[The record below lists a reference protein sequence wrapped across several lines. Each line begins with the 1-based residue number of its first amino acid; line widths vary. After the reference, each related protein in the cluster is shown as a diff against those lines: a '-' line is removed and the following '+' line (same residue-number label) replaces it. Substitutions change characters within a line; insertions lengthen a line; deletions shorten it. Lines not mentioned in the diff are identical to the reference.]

1 MINHNCA
8 LCWFFKTDSSFS
20 WVIILQVHFVSFS
33 EKSHLSFF
41 KSFSRFG
48 FPSDPKEAFI
58 ILQVM
63 FSVKFWHF
71 LSLSFCK
78 SSLFFPVSVYHFPGS
93 FCQNFHQPHVQKIQ
107 TQVFYAC
114 FVAMPNVFQLFSIV
128 LCLLR
133 GNAKRFKSILYFLH
147 LFRGNAEHF
156 LLFTTALHF
165 VSRQCQTFFNCFLM
179 LYHGIYHFPSSDS
192 QLKNRK

>member
-1 MINHNCA
+1 MRVQKKIAAGAYHFGFIILQGQFVKKNRRGR
-8 LCWFFKTDSSFS
+8 LSFS

-58 ILQVM
+58 ILQIM

-107 TQVFYAC
+107 TQQTPLKNPLKNMKQGKDNNDRHKTARR
-114 FVAMPNVFQLFSIV
+114 QLY
-128 LCLLR
+128 C
-133 GNAKRFKSILYFLH
+133 N
-147 LFRGNAEHF
+147 F
-156 LLFTTALHF
+156 LLF
-165 VSRQCQTFFNCFLM
+165 SGFLEGIRM
-179 LYHGIYHFPSSDS
+179 LWSFKVHSILIPSKRPENNKKL
-192 QLKNRK
+192 Q

>member
-107 TQVFYAC
+107 TQQTPLKTHWKIWNRARTTMTDIKQQDDNC
-114 FVAMPNVFQLFSIV
+114 IV
-128 LCLLR
+128 T
-133 GNAKRFKSILYFLH
+133 SYYFRAFWRVL
-147 LFRGNAEHF
+147 E
-156 LLFTTALHF
+156 
-165 VSRQCQTFFNCFLM
+165 C
-179 LYHGIYHFPSSDS
+179 
-192 QLKNRK
+192 

>member
-1 MINHNCA
+1 MTQRVPGNTTKRVCRLLALQSLPRKMINHNCA

-107 TQVFYAC
+107 TQQTPLKNPLKNLKQGKDNNDRHKTARR
-114 FVAMPNVFQLFSIV
+114 QLY
-128 LCLLR
+128 C
-133 GNAKRFKSILYFLH
+133 N
-147 LFRGNAEHF
+147 F
-156 LLFTTALHF
+156 LLFSGLQG
-165 VSRQCQTFFNCFLM
+165 RQCQT
-179 LYHGIYHFPSSDS
+179 
-192 QLKNRK
+192 

>member
-1 MINHNCA
+1 MVYHFASSKKIAAGAYHFGFIILQGQFVKKNRRGR
-8 LCWFFKTDSSFS
+8 LSFS

-107 TQVFYAC
+107 TQQT
-114 FVAMPNVFQLFSIV
+114 P
-128 LCLLR
+128 
-133 GNAKRFKSILYFLH
+133 
-147 LFRGNAEHF
+147 
-156 LLFTTALHF
+156 FTTAVFRYHCCCYR
-165 VSRQCQTFFNCFLM
+165 VSPVLLFFSRCRCCFSPVRHCLETSVKS
-179 LYHGIYHFPSSDS
+179 I
-192 QLKNRK
+192 K

>member
-1 MINHNCA
+1 MCVQSEQILYDQQASVQSLPRKMINHNCA

-107 TQVFYAC
+107 TQQTPFKQQDDNC
-114 FVAMPNVFQLFSIV
+114 IV
-128 LCLLR
+128 T
-133 GNAKRFKSILYFLH
+133 SYYFRAFWRVL
-147 LFRGNAEHF
+147 E
-156 LLFTTALHF
+156 
-165 VSRQCQTFFNCFLM
+165 C
-179 LYHGIYHFPSSDS
+179 
-192 QLKNRK
+192 